1 MLCSLRI
8 QHFALIEEVQLDFKR
23 GFTVFTGET
32 GSGKSIILAAT
43 QLILGERAD
52 LQVIAPGAKK
62 AVVEAEFEL
71 TQDYLPFFE
80 ANDLDFE
87 PHTLIRREI
96 ASEGKSRA
104 FINDIPVSL
113 QVLKQLTSHLLQ
125 IHSQYNTLELK
136 SKRFQLELMDV
147 LLGLQQA
154 QQAFATDFAKLQQL
168 QRELQS
174 KQQDFAQD
182 QLQQDYNTFLLEELQ
197 ALQLHDPKIQ
207 QLEQEIERYASAS
220 QLEEARA
227 GLASLTDDNSA
238 YTILYALKS
247 VLDKVKNLDPDMKSY
262 AERLQQILIELK
274 ELARDASA
282 TSFADLEPADLHA
295 LEALQDKINSAL
307 LKHRAR
313 DVSELLQIQ
322 TNLLHKSRNLE
333 NQAAELEVLQQQC
346 IALESDLWATAQ
358 KLHQQ
363 RKDGAGQLALQLAG
377 ILEELKLPH
386 TKLAFELEVLDQL
399 NASGCSQLALLFS
412 ANLGHSLVP
421 VERAASGGELSR
433 LMLALQ
439 KMISEK
445 KALPTIIFDEIDT
458 GVSGDVALKIGKLLN
473 EMSAKGQCMAI
484 SHLPQVAANAAHHWM
499 VQKTVVGERMQTS
512 VTHLDPEARVNE
524 IARLLSGEAIT
535 PAAIANAQAL
545 LQGAWVLRHFL
556 TITNQS
562 SWSGAAFQMKLAACC
577 NKMALIAWSI
587 RAAPFFIL

>member
-1 MLCSLRI
+1 MLRSLRI
-8 QHFALIEEVQLDFKR
+8 QHFALIEEVQLDFSQ

-62 AVVEAEFEL
+62 AVVEAVFEL
-71 TQDYLPFFE
+71 SADYLPFFE

-96 ASEGKSRA
+96 ANEGKSRA

-113 QVLKQLTSHLLQ
+113 QVLKQLTSNLLQ

-136 SKRFQLELMDV
+136 SKRFQLELMDI
-147 LLGLQQA
+147 LLGLQQE
-154 QQAFATDFAKLQQL
+154 QQAFANTFAKLQLL
-168 QRELQS
+168 QKELLT
-174 KQQDFAQD
+174 KQQAFTQD

-207 QLEQEIERYASAS
+207 QLEQEIERFASAG
-220 QLEEARA
+220 QLEEARTA
-227 GLASLTDDNSA
+227 LASLTDDNGP
-238 YTILYALKS
+238 YTNLYAIKT
-247 VLDKVKNLDPDMKSY
+247 VLDKVKTIDPDMSGY
-262 AERLQQILIELK
+262 AARLQQVLIELK
-274 ELARDASA
+274 ELARDAAA
-282 TSFADLEPADLHA
+282 TSFDDLEPADLQS
-295 LEALQDKINSAL
+295 LELLQDKINTAL

-313 DVSELLQIQ
+313 DVAELLQIQ
-322 TNLLHKSRNLE
+322 QTLQQKSRGLE
-333 NQAAELEVLQQQC
+333 DQEAEIEALQKQCGELEK
-346 IALESDLWATAQ
+346 DLWTAAHQ
-358 KLHQQ
+358 LHEQ
-363 RKDGAGQLALQLAG
+363 RKNGAGQLALQLAG

-386 TKLAFELEVLDQL
+386 TKLAFELQELEQL
-399 NASGCSQLALLFS
+399 NSSGCTQLALLFS

-484 SHLPQVAANAAHHWM
+484 SHLPQVAAKAAHHWM
-499 VQKTVVGERMQTS
+499 VQKNIVGERMQTN
-512 VTHLDPEARVNE
+512 VIQLDTPARVNE
-524 IARLLSGEAIT
+524 IARLLSGEQISS
-535 PAAIANAQAL
+535 AAIANAKAL
-545 LQGAWVLRHFL
+545 LKGA
-556 TITNQS
+556 
-562 SWSGAAFQMKLAACC
+562 
-577 NKMALIAWSI
+577 
-587 RAAPFFIL
+587 

>member
-1 MLCSLRI
+1 MLRSLRI
-8 QHFALIEEVQLDFKR
+8 QHFALIEEVQLDFEK

-62 AVVEAEFEL
+62 AIVEAEFEL

-87 PHTLIRREI
+87 PQTLIRREI

-113 QVLKQLTSHLLQ
+113 QVLKQLTSNLLQ

-136 SKRFQLELMDV
+136 SKRFQLELMDT
-147 LLGLQQA
+147 LLGLQPA
-154 QQAFATDFAKLQQL
+154 QQAFALAFAQLQQL
-168 QRELQS
+168 QKEAQA
-174 KQQDFAQD
+174 KQQAYAQD

-207 QLEQEIERYASAS
+207 QLEQEMERHASAS

-227 GLASLTDDNSA
+227 GLASLTDDNGPYSQ
-238 YTILYALKS
+238 LYAIKS
-247 VLDKVKNLDPDMKSY
+247 ILDKVKAIDPDMKSY
-262 AERLQQILIELK
+262 AERLQQVLIELK
-274 ELARDASA
+274 ELAADAA
-282 TSFADLEPADLHA
+282 ANSFADLEPADLQA
-295 LEALQDKINSAL
+295 LEALQDKINAAL

-313 DVSELLQIQ
+313 DVAALQAIQ
-322 TNLLHKSRNLE
+322 ETLLHKSRGLE
-333 NQAAELEVLQQQC
+333 DQAAELESLQQQSA
-346 IALESDLWATAQ
+346 ALEKELWLSAQ
-358 KLHQQ
+358 QLHQQ
-363 RKDGAGQLALQLAG
+363 RKDGAGQLAQQLAG

-386 TKLAFELEVLDQL
+386 TKLAFELQVLDQL
-399 NASGCSQLALLFS
+399 NAFGCSQLALLFS

-499 VQKTVVGERMQTS
+499 VQKTVIGERMQTN
-512 VTHLDPEARVNE
+512 VLHLDAAARVNE
-524 IARLLSGEAIT
+524 IARLLSGEVIT
-535 PAAIANAQAL
+535 PAAVANAKAL
-545 LQGAWVLRHFL
+545 LQGA
-556 TITNQS
+556 
-562 SWSGAAFQMKLAACC
+562 
-577 NKMALIAWSI
+577 
-587 RAAPFFIL
+587 

>member
-8 QHFALIEEVQLDFKR
+8 QHFALIEEVQLDFKQ

-62 AVVEAEFEL
+62 AIVEAEFEL

-113 QVLKQLTSHLLQ
+113 QVLKQLTSNLLQ

-147 LLGLQQA
+147 LLGLQQE
-154 QQAFATDFAKLQQL
+154 QQAFASAFAKLQQL
-168 QRELQS
+168 QKEAQT
-174 KQQDFAQD
+174 KQQAFAQD

-238 YTILYALKS
+238 YTTLYAVKS
-247 VLDKVKNLDPDMKSY
+247 VLDKVKTLDPDMKSY

-282 TSFADLEPADLHA
+282 TSFADLEPADLQA
-295 LEALQDKINSAL
+295 LEALQDKINAAL

-313 DVSELLQIQ
+313 DVSALLQIQ
-322 TNLLHKSRNLE
+322 ANLLQKSRGLE
-333 NQAAELEVLQQQC
+333 DQAAELVVLQQQC
-346 IALESDLWATAQ
+346 KALETDLWAKAQ
-358 KLHQQ
+358 QLHQQ
-363 RKDGAGQLALQLAG
+363 RQDGAGQLAQQLAA

-386 TKLAFELEVLDQL
+386 TKLAFELELLDEL

-484 SHLPQVAANAAHHWM
+484 SHLPQVAAKAAHHWM

-512 VTHLDPEARVNE
+512 VTHLDPAARVHE
-524 IARLLSGEAIT
+524 IARLLSGEVVT
-535 PAAIANAQAL
+535 PAAVANAKAL
-545 LQGAWVLRHFL
+545 LQGA
-556 TITNQS
+556 
-562 SWSGAAFQMKLAACC
+562 
-577 NKMALIAWSI
+577 
-587 RAAPFFIL
+587 

>member
-1 MLCSLRI
+1 MLRSLRI
-8 QHFALIEEVQLDFKR
+8 QHFALIEEVQLDFEK

-43 QLILGERAD
+43 HLILGERAD

-62 AVVEAEFEL
+62 AIVEAEFEL
-71 TQDYLPFFE
+71 SQDYLPFFE

-87 PHTLIRREI
+87 PQTLIRREI

-113 QVLKQLTSHLLQ
+113 QVLKQLTSNLLQ

-136 SKRFQLELMDV
+136 SKRFQLELMDT
-147 LLGLQQA
+147 LLGLQPA
-154 QQAFATDFAKLQQL
+154 QQAFAHAFAQLQQL
-168 QRELQS
+168 QKEAQA
-174 KQQDFAQD
+174 KQQAYAQD

-227 GLASLTDDNSA
+227 GLASLTDDNGPYSQ
-238 YTILYALKS
+238 LYAIKS
-247 VLDKVKNLDPDMKSY
+247 ILDKVKAIDPDMKSY
-262 AERLQQILIELK
+262 AERLQQVLIELK
-274 ELARDASA
+274 ELAADAA
-282 TSFADLEPADLHA
+282 ANSFADLEPADLQA
-295 LEALQDKINSAL
+295 LEALQDKINAAL

-313 DVSELLQIQ
+313 DVAALQAIQETLLQKSRGLEDQASELE
-322 TNLLHKSRNLE
+322 S
-333 NQAAELEVLQQQC
+333 LQQQSA
-346 IALESDLWATAQ
+346 ALEKELWLSAQ
-358 KLHQQ
+358 QLHQQ
-363 RKDGAGQLALQLAG
+363 RKDGAGQLAQQLAG
-377 ILEELKLPH
+377 ILEDLKLPH
-386 TKLAFELEVLDQL
+386 TKLAFELQALDQL
-399 NASGCSQLALLFS
+399 NAFGCSQLALLFS

-499 VQKTVVGERMQTS
+499 VQKTVIGERMQTN
-512 VTHLDPEARVNE
+512 VLHLDAAARVNE
-524 IARLLSGEAIT
+524 IARLLSGEVIT
-535 PAAIANAQAL
+535 PAAVANAKAL
-545 LQGAWVLRHFL
+545 LQGA
-556 TITNQS
+556 
-562 SWSGAAFQMKLAACC
+562 
-577 NKMALIAWSI
+577 
-587 RAAPFFIL
+587 

>member
-62 AVVEAEFEL
+62 AIVEAAFEL

-113 QVLKQLTSHLLQ
+113 QVLKQLTSNLLQ

-136 SKRFQLELMDV
+136 SKHFQLELMDV
-147 LLGLQQA
+147 LLGLQKE
-154 QQAFATDFAKLQQL
+154 QQAFALSFAELQQL
-168 QRELQS
+168 QKEMQA
-174 KQQDFAQD
+174 KQQAYAQD
-182 QLQQDYNTFLLEELQ
+182 QLQQDYNTFLLEELH

-207 QLEQEIERYASAS
+207 LLEQEIERYANAS

-227 GLASLTDDNSA
+227 GLASLTDDNSV
-238 YTILYALKS
+238 YTMLYAIKS
-247 VLDKVKNLDPDMKSY
+247 VLDKVKNLDPDIQNY
-262 AERLQQILIELK
+262 AARLEQILIELK
-274 ELARDASA
+274 ELSRDASA
-282 TSFADLEPADLHA
+282 TSFADLEPTDLYA
-295 LEALQDKINSAL
+295 LEAQQDKINAAL

-313 DVSELLQIQ
+313 DVSELIQIQ
-322 TNLLHKSRNLE
+322 TNLLLKSKGLE
-333 NQAAELEVLQQQC
+333 DQAAELEALQQQC
-346 IALESDLWATAQ
+346 KALETDLWATAMQ
-358 KLHQQ
+358 LHQQ
-363 RKDGAGQLALQLAG
+363 RQEGAGQIAQQLAG

-386 TKLAFELEVLDQL
+386 TKLAFELELLDQL
-399 NASGCSQLALLFS
+399 NTSGCSQLALLFS

-484 SHLPQVAANAAHHWM
+484 SHLPQVAAKAAHHWM

-512 VTHLDPEARVNE
+512 VMHLDPEARIHE
-524 IARLLSGEAIT
+524 IARLLSGDVIT
-535 PAAIANAQAL
+535 AAAVANAQAL
-545 LQGAWVLRHFL
+545 LLGA
-556 TITNQS
+556 
-562 SWSGAAFQMKLAACC
+562 
-577 NKMALIAWSI
+577 
-587 RAAPFFIL
+587 

>member
-8 QHFALIEEVQLDFKR
+8 QHFALIEEVQLDFKQ

-62 AVVEAEFEL
+62 AIVEAEFEL

-80 ANDLDFE
+80 ANDLDFD

-113 QVLKQLTSHLLQ
+113 QVLKQLTSNLLQ

-147 LLGLQQA
+147 LLGLQQE
-154 QQAFATDFAKLQQL
+154 QQAFASAFAKLQQL
-168 QRELQS
+168 QKEVQL
-174 KQQDFAQD
+174 KQQAFAQD

-207 QLEQEIERYASAS
+207 QLEQEIERYANAS

-238 YTILYALKS
+238 YTMLYAVKA
-247 VLDKVKNLDPDMKSY
+247 VLDKVKNLDPDIQNY
-262 AERLQQILIELK
+262 TVRLEQILIELK

-282 TSFADLEPADLHA
+282 ISFADLEPTDLYA
-295 LEALQDKINSAL
+295 LEAQQDKINAAL

-313 DVSELLQIQ
+313 DVSELQQIQ
-322 TNLLHKSRNLE
+322 ANLLQKSRGLE
-333 NQAAELEVLQQQC
+333 DQAAELEELQQQC
-346 IALESDLWATAQ
+346 KALETDLWAAAKQ
-358 KLHQQ
+358 LHQQ
-363 RKDGAGQLALQLAG
+363 RQEGAGQLAQQLAA

-386 TKLAFELEVLDQL
+386 TKLAFELELLDQL

-484 SHLPQVAANAAHHWM
+484 SHLPQVAAKAAHHWM

-512 VTHLDPEARVNE
+512 VTHLDPKARVHE
-524 IARLLSGEAIT
+524 IARLLSGEVIT
-535 PAAIANAQAL
+535 PAAVANAQAL
-545 LQGAWVLRHFL
+545 LQGA
-556 TITNQS
+556 
-562 SWSGAAFQMKLAACC
+562 
-577 NKMALIAWSI
+577 
-587 RAAPFFIL
+587 

>member
-1 MLCSLRI
+1 MLRSLRI
-8 QHFALIEEVQLDFKR
+8 QHFALIDEVQLDFKQ

-43 QLILGERAD
+43 HLILGERAD

-62 AVVEAEFEL
+62 AIVEAEFEL
-71 TQDYLPFFE
+71 SQDYLPFFE

-87 PHTLIRREI
+87 PQTLIRREI

-113 QVLKQLTSHLLQ
+113 QVLKQLTSNLLQ

-136 SKRFQLELMDV
+136 SKRFQLELMDT
-147 LLGLQQA
+147 LLGLQPA
-154 QQAFATDFAKLQQL
+154 QQAFAHAFAQLQQL
-168 QRELQS
+168 QKEAQA
-174 KQQDFAQD
+174 KQQAYAQD

-227 GLASLTDDNSA
+227 GLASLTDDNGPYSQ
-238 YTILYALKS
+238 LYAIKS
-247 VLDKVKNLDPDMKSY
+247 ILDKVKAIDPDMKSY
-262 AERLQQILIELK
+262 AERLQQVLIELK
-274 ELARDASA
+274 ELAADAA
-282 TSFADLEPADLHA
+282 ANSFADLEPADLQA
-295 LEALQDKINSAL
+295 LEALQDKINAAL

-313 DVSELLQIQ
+313 DVAALQAIQETLLQ
-322 TNLLHKSRNLE
+322 KSRGLE
-333 NQAAELEVLQQQC
+333 DQAAELESLQQQSA
-346 IALESDLWATAQ
+346 ALEKELWLSAQ
-358 KLHQQ
+358 QLHQQ
-363 RKDGAGQLALQLAG
+363 RKDGAGQLALQLAA

-386 TKLAFELEVLDQL
+386 TKLAFELQALDQL
-399 NASGCSQLALLFS
+399 NTFGCSQLALLFS

-499 VQKTVVGERMQTS
+499 VQKTVIGERMQTN
-512 VTHLDPEARVNE
+512 VLHLDAAARVNE
-524 IARLLSGEAIT
+524 IARLLSGEVIT
-535 PAAIANAQAL
+535 PAAVANAKAL
-545 LQGAWVLRHFL
+545 LQGA
-556 TITNQS
+556 
-562 SWSGAAFQMKLAACC
+562 
-577 NKMALIAWSI
+577 
-587 RAAPFFIL
+587 